1 MSDIIKSG
9 IGGSV
14 LEQQVQNERAV
25 AEGYA
30 FLNEDDAKK
39 FVELCNK
46 EKLEFIHLHSVIED
60 MLTKD

>member
-1 MSDIIKSG
+1 MSDIIKGG

-14 LEQQVQNERAV
+14 LEQQVQNEKAV

-39 FVELCNK
+39 ALSESRRILQLE
-46 EKLEFIHLHSVIED
+46 EKLDYAKPES
-60 MLTKD
+60 